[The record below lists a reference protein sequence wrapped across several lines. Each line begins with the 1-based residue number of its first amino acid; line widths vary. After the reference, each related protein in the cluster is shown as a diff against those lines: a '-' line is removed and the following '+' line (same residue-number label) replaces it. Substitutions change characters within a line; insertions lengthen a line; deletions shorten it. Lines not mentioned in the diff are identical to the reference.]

1 MPPSPPTTTAP
12 GGASGAPGAASGT
25 AGAVASAA
33 GSRADRPQA
42 TVLSDLSTLY
52 QGVRSRFPVDSIT
65 PVSGDTA
72 GLDQPTWIV
81 EREVLA
87 DLARELRDNRE
98 TRFDLLMDVA
108 GVDFP
113 DRPERFEAVYHLYSV
128 PRNARLRLKVA
139 VAESD
144 PVLPSLVP
152 VWNAANWAEREVF
165 DMFGLRFTGHPNLSR
180 LLCHEGFQ
188 GHALRKDYDSARRW
202 ILTEDKIYKPHFDL
216 PAGFLAGQGG
226 QVQAASSTRRGSA
239 APETPE
245 IPATPETPANP
256 EIVDDDLFERMTIN
270 IGPSHPA
277 MHGTFRLMAVLD
289 GETIVASDMEIGYLH
304 RCFEKMCETHTW
316 QQVIPYTD
324 RLNYCSS
331 FINNVAYCRTV
342 ERLLGIEAPPRA
354 VWARTILSEFSRI
367 MDHCVCNGTTLVD
380 AGGLTNFWYMF
391 QPREEI
397 YGLLESCC
405 GARLT
410 VSYCRI
416 GGLSQELPPD
426 FMARCRRLLEIIPP
440 FVSDVEKLCDHNRI
454 WLDRAVGV
462 AAISGAE
469 AVNWGW
475 TGPCLRASG
484 VPFDVRRAQP
494 YDLYDTVEWDVPV
507 LYGGDVYDRYRIR
520 NLEIRQSLRIIRQL
534 LDRGMPEGGFIV
546 DDPHVALPPK
556 EKAYNEMEAMIYHF
570 KLIMDGIQVPEGELY
585 LPTEG
590 ANGELGFYIL
600 SDGTAKPYRIK
611 VRPPCLPMMSTFSK
625 LIRGG
630 SLSDAVVSLGGLNV
644 VAGELER

>member
-1 MPPSPPTTTAP
+1 MTPTTLETTPAP
-12 GGASGAPGAASGT
+12 VTSPAAA
-25 AGAVASAA
+25 AGAGHPPPV
-33 GSRADRPQA
+33 
-42 TVLSDLSTLY
+42 VSDLYDS
-52 QGVRSRFPVDSIT
+52 VRAKFPAGSIT
-65 PVSGDTA
+65 PVASFA
-72 GLDQPTWIV
+72 GLDQPTWV
-81 EREVLA
+81 VRRDVLA
-87 DLARELRDNRE
+87 ELARELRDGRD
-98 TRFDLLMDVA
+98 TQFDMLMDLG
-108 GVDFP
+108 GVDYP
-113 DRPERFEAVYHLYSV
+113 DRDERFEAVYHLYSV

-139 VAESD
+139 VAEAD

-152 VWNAANWAEREVF
+152 VWRSANWAEREVF
-165 DMFGLRFTGHPNLSR
+165 DMFGVRFSGHPNLSR

-188 GHALRKDYDSARRW
+188 GHALRKDYDAARRW
-202 ILTEDKIYKPHFDL
+202 ILTEDKFYKPHFDL
-216 PAGFLAGQGG
+216 P
-226 QVQAASSTRRGSA
+226 
-239 APETPE
+239 
-245 IPATPETPANP
+245 PAEG
-256 EIVDDDLFERMTIN
+256 DDDLFERMTIN

-289 GETIVASDMEIGYLH
+289 GETIVASDVEIGYLH

-331 FINNVAYCRTV
+331 FINNVAYCRPV
-342 ERLLGIEAPPRA
+342 EKLLGVEVPARA

-380 AGGLTNFWYMF
+380 AGALTNFWYMF

-416 GGLSQELPPD
+416 GGLAQDLPPD

-440 FVSDVEKLCDHNRI
+440 FVADVEKLCDRNRI
-454 WLDRAVGV
+454 WTDRTVGT

-469 AVNWGW
+469 AINWGY

-484 VPFDVRRAQP
+484 VPYDVRRAQP
-494 YDLYDTVEWDVPV
+494 YDLYDTVDWDVPV

-520 NLEIRQSLRIIRQL
+520 NLEIRQSLKIIRQL
-534 LDRGMPEGGFIV
+534 LDRGMPEGPFIV
-546 DDPHVALPPK
+546 DDPHVAMPPK

-570 KLIMDGIQVPEGELY
+570 KLVMDGIQVPEGEIY
-585 LPTEG
+585 MPTEG
-590 ANGELGFYIL
+590 ANGELGFHII
-600 SDGTAKPYRIK
+600 SDGTGKPYRIK
-611 VRPPCLPMMSTFSK
+611 VRPPCFPIFSSYPQ
-625 LIRGG
+625 LIQHG
-630 SLSDAVVSLGGLNV
+630 SVSDAVISLGGLNV

>member
-1 MPPSPPTTTAP
+1 MTPTTVDPTTQPAAAPATAPAAAPVESDLYAAVRARFPGDSIRPLPPST
-12 GGASGAPGAASGT
+12 
-25 AGAVASAA
+25 
-33 GSRADRPQA
+33 R
-42 TVLSDLSTLY
+42 
-52 QGVRSRFPVDSIT
+52 
-65 PVSGDTA
+65 
-72 GLDQPTWIV
+72 LDQPTWLV
-81 EREVLA
+81 RREVLT
-87 DLARELRDNRE
+87 DLARALRDE
-98 TRFDLLMDVA
+98 HDTRFDLLMDVT
-108 GVDFP
+108 GVDYP
-113 DRPERFEAVYHLYSV
+113 DREERFETIYSLYSV
-128 PRNARLRLKVA
+128 PRNARLRLKVS

-152 VWNAANWAEREVF
+152 VWNAANWAEREVY
-165 DMFGLRFTGHPNLSR
+165 DMFGVRFTGHPNLSR
-180 LLCHEGFQ
+180 LLCHEAFQ
-188 GHALRKDYDSARRW
+188 GHALRKDYDPARRW
-202 ILTEDKIYKPHFDL
+202 ILTEDKLYKPHFDL
-216 PAGFLAGQGG
+216 PE
-226 QVQAASSTRRGSA
+226 AAIGA
-239 APETPE
+239 ET
-245 IPATPETPANP
+245 
-256 EIVDDDLFERMTIN
+256 DDDMFERMTIN

-289 GETIVASDMEIGYLH
+289 GETILASDMEIGYLH
-304 RCFEKMCETHTW
+304 RCFEKMCETHNW

-324 RLNYCSS
+324 RLNYCSA
-331 FINNVAYCRTV
+331 FLNNVAYCRTV

-354 VWARTILSEFSRI
+354 VWARTILSELSRI

-380 AGGLTNFWYMF
+380 AGALTNFWYMF

-397 YGLLESCC
+397 YGLLEACC

-416 GGLSQELPPD
+416 GGLSQDLPPD
-426 FMARCRRLLEIIPP
+426 FMARCRRLLEIIPG
-440 FVSDVEKLCDHNRI
+440 FVADVEGLVDRNRI
-454 WLDRAVGV
+454 WLDRAVGT

-484 VPFDVRRAQP
+484 VPYDVRRSLP

-507 LYGGDVYDRYRIR
+507 LYGGDIFDRYRIR

-534 LDRGMPEGGFIV
+534 LDRGMPEGPFVV

-570 KLIMDGIQVPEGELY
+570 KLIMDGILVPEGEVY
-585 LPTEG
+585 VPTEG
-590 ANGELGFYIL
+590 ANGELGFHIV
-600 SDGTAKPYRIK
+600 SDGTSKPYRVK
-611 VRPPCLPMMSTFSK
+611 VRPPCFPIMSTFPR

-630 SLSDAVVSLGGLNV
+630 SVSDAVISLGGLNI

>member
-1 MPPSPPTTTAP
+1 MAPTTNPSAMHAFPMSPMPPTT
-12 GGASGAPGAASGT
+12 
-25 AGAVASAA
+25 AGPAVASGGAHSGLA
-33 GSRADRPQA
+33 DLANLYGS
-42 TVLSDLSTLY
+42 
-52 QGVRSRFPVDSIT
+52 VRSKFPAGSIT
-65 PVSGDTA
+65 PVPADA

-87 DLARELRDNRE
+87 ELARELRDNRE
-98 TRFDLLMDVA
+98 TRFDLLMDLA

-113 DRPERFEAVYHLYSV
+113 NRPERFEAVYHLYSV
-128 PRNARLRLKVA
+128 PRNARLRLKVP

-180 LLCHEGFQ
+180 ILCHEGFQ
-188 GHALRKDYDSARRW
+188 GHALRKDYDAARRW
-202 ILTEDKIYKPHFDL
+202 LLTEDKIYRPHFDL
-216 PAGFLAGQGG
+216 PGGFQAGQAGLAGGTGQGH
-226 QVQAASSTRRGSA
+226 
-239 APETPE
+239 E
-245 IPATPETPANP
+245 IPESGGSG
-256 EIVDDDLFERMTIN
+256 DDDLFERMTIN

-289 GETIVASDMEIGYLH
+289 GETIIASDMEIGYLH

-342 ERLLGIEAPPRA
+342 EKLLDVEAPPRA

-397 YGLLESCC
+397 YGLLEACC

-440 FVSDVEKLCDHNRI
+440 FVADVEKLCDHNRI

-494 YDLYDTVEWDVPV
+494 YDLYDTVDWDVPV

-520 NLEIRQSLRIIRQL
+520 NLEIRQSLKIIRQL
-534 LDRGMPEGGFIV
+534 LDRGQPSGPFIV

-611 VRPPCLPMMSTFSK
+611 VRPPCFPIMSTFSK